1 MLESIIVPTAANTCT
16 GIMVSAVSG
25 AGKGSDDEKRKG
37 KKDQQTD
44 KGTWMVF
51 SDNVP
56 AVQPY
61 SVIAS
66 C

>member
-1 MLESIIVPTAANTCT
+1 MLGSIIIPTVVNISTET
-16 GIMVSAVSG
+16 IVSVVIG